1 MFSAVDLRTGQ
12 VAWRDS
18 LSKPIISGVLATAGG
33 VVFTG
38 SSDNQLVAFD
48 ARSGRKLWSWHTD
61 AAINAPP
68 ITYEVGGTQY
78 VAVAVTGSQTLD
90 TPRGDELVA
99 FALPPQSPPAGAGR

>member
-1 MFSAVDLRTGQ
+1 
-12 VAWRDS
+12 VAWKDS
-18 LSKPIISGVLATAGG
+18 VSKPIISGVLATAGG

-38 SSDNQLVAFD
+38 SSDKQLLAYD
-48 ARSGRKLWSWHTD
+48 AQTGRKLWSFQTD

-68 ITYEVGGTQY
+68 ITYEVNGKQY

-99 FALPPQSPPAGAGR
+99 FALPNESTAAGAGR